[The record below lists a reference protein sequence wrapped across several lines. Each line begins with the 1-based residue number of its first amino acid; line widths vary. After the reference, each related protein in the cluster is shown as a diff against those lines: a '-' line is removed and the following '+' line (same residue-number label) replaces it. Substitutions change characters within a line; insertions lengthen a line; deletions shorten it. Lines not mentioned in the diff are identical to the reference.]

1 MDNKYI
7 VGIVGVVVAIILVGS
22 LLAPVINDLS
32 QGESETIEAENP
44 IGLPVKY
51 DAANP
56 NLSGTVNFYNFTVEE
71 QYDDEMN
78 VTDYLLR
85 LTAGSDTATA
95 LRSSLPDKF
104 IVYSDNNT
112 TIYIDGNKIQSSE
125 LNITGDITG
134 TDNFFQ
140 VFYRNGNYT
149 YRTDAANTNAP
160 APIAYYY
167 RMCSS
172 GDYSNFVGDNPPAMN
187 TPAASIDGVYIGEKY
202 ITITGD
208 SPYASLYGA
217 VVVIV
222 LASILIASVGYFITM
237 KRE

>member
-22 LLAPVINDLS
+22 LLTPVINDLS
-32 QGESETIEAENP
+32 KGESETIEAENP

-51 DAANP
+51 DVANP
-56 NLSGTVNFYNFTVEE
+56 NLSGTVSFYNFTVEE
-71 QYDDEMN
+71 QYDDDNN
-78 VTDYLLR
+78 VIDYLLQ
-85 LTAGSDTATA
+85 LSAGSNTASS

-134 TDNFFQ
+134 ADNFFQ
-140 VFYRNGNYT
+140 VYYRNGSYS
-149 YRTDAANTNAP
+149 YRTDAGNINAP
-160 APIAYYY
+160 TPISYYY

-172 GDYSNFVGDNPPAMN
+172 GDYSNFAGDNPPAMD
-187 TPAASIDGVYIGEKY
+187 TPAASINGVYIGEKY

-217 VVVIV
+217 IVVIV
-222 LASILIASVGYFITM
+222 LASILIASVGYFIST